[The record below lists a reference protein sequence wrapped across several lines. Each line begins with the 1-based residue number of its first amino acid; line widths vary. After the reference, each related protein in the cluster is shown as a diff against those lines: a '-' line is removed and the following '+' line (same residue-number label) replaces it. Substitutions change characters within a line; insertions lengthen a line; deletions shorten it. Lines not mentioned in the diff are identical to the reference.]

1 MLKEIL
7 IEVTKEEIK
16 VAVLEN
22 KRLVEVYLERSFQMR
37 LAGNIYK
44 GRVENVLPGMQAAF
58 VNIGLERNA
67 FLYVEDVHD
76 DSRVSELGL
85 EKKPHASLPIQ
96 NLLQEGQEIL
106 VQVVKEPFGTK
117 GARLTTQ
124 LTLPGR
130 YVVLLSDLDCVGV
143 SRRIS
148 PERERERLKALAEE
162 IRPPGAGL
170 IVRTVAEGISK
181 EELRADVTALYELW
195 HRIQAKARRSPAPS
209 LIHRELELVSWVLR
223 DLFGDDVDRLVINDR
238 EAYERVLE
246 LLEVLDSHLRNRVY
260 LNETDLW
267 GEYGLEQEIERA
279 LRPKVWLRSGGYLV
293 IDEVEALTVIDVNT
307 GKYTGSK
314 NFADTVFR
322 TNLEAVQEVV
332 RQLRLRNLG
341 GIIII
346 DFIDM
351 DFQAHRTEILKRLED
366 ELKKDKTR
374 TYVLGLTQLG
384 LVELTRKKVRPS
396 LSSLLEKP
404 CPYCEGKGRVLSEE
418 TVSLKVSQ
426 ELRSLAQKSDAPA
439 FLVEANPS
447 VAAFLIGGGGN
458 RLRELEN
465 ETGKQIVVKGVE
477 SLHLQKINIRALS
490 SEEEIATLFAP
501 VKVGQILEAKVEEA
515 HATNP
520 RDGIAR
526 LDGYIID
533 VEEGRAFI
541 GEKIS
546 LEIVRVFRTYAR
558 ARICEKTKGSA
569 KKSKTFAKKNK

>member
-1 MLKEIL
+1 MLRVFKKRFARENKKMQKEIL
-7 IEVTKEEIK
+7 IDVTKEETK

-22 KRLVEVYLERSFQMR
+22 RRLVEVYLERSFQMR

-44 GRVENVLPGMQAAF
+44 GKVENVLPGMQAAF

-67 FLYVEDVHD
+67 FLYVEDVQNIPGAP
-76 DSRVSELGL
+76 ELRP
-85 EKKPHASLPIQ
+85 EKEAASLPIQ

-117 GARLTTQ
+117 GARVTTQ
-124 LTLPGR
+124 VTLPGR
-130 YVVLLSDLDCVGV
+130 YVVFLPNIDCVGV

-148 PERERERLKALAEE
+148 TERERERLKVLAEE
-162 IRPPGAGL
+162 VRPPGTGL

-181 EELRADVTALYELW
+181 EELQGDVLALYELW
-195 HRIQAKARRSPAPS
+195 YWIQEKAGRSAAPA
-209 LIHRELELVSWVLR
+209 LIHRELELVSWALR

-238 EAYERVLE
+238 EAYEKVLE
-246 LLEVLDSHLRNRVY
+246 LLEVLGSHLRSRV
-260 LNETDLW
+260 LLDEADLW
-267 GEYGLEQEIERA
+267 EEYGLDQEIARA

-293 IDEVEALTVIDVNT
+293 IDEAEALTVIDVNT
-307 GKYTGSK
+307 GKYTGNK
-314 NFADTVFR
+314 NFEDTVFR
-322 TNLEAVQEVV
+322 TNLEAVQEIV

-341 GIIII
+341 GIVII

-351 DFQAHRTEILKRLED
+351 DSPQHRSEILKRLED

-396 LSSLLEKP
+396 LSSLLEKT

-418 TVSLKVSQ
+418 TVSLRTAK
-426 ELRSLAQKSDAPA
+426 ELRAHAQKSAAPA
-439 FLVEANPS
+439 FLVEVHPS
-447 VAAFLIGGGGN
+447 VAAFLIGGGGS
-458 RLRELEN
+458 RLRELEK
-465 ETGKQIVVKGVE
+465 ETGKQIVVKGIE
-477 SLHLQKINIRALS
+477 SLHL
-490 SEEEIATLFAP
+490 EEEP
-501 VKVGQILEAKVEEA
+501 

-533 VEEGRAFI
+533 VEEGRDFV
-541 GEKIS
+541 GEDTF
-546 LEIVRVFRTYAR
+546 LEIVKVFRTYAR
-558 ARICEKTKGSA
+558 ARILRGA
-569 KKSKTFAKKNK
+569 GDSKLQEF